1 MRWTGWKCNGSS
13 QQGET
18 EWESMHGNHNCCNQ
32 WSVDTILNCTFS
44 SYNKNTRLFTNGW
57 LPIWTTP
64 PEAST
69 SLKDDEWPVVVP
81 GSKTLY
87 LIVSS

>member
-32 WSVDTILNCTFS
+32 WSVDRILDSALLVATI
-44 SYNKNTRLFTNGW
+44 
-57 LPIWTTP
+57 
-64 PEAST
+64 
-69 SLKDDEWPVVVP
+69 
-81 GSKTLY
+81 KTLDYSQMDDY
-87 LIVSS
+87 LFGPHLQKHQHLWKMMNDLW